1 MTQETKKRLQERF
14 QQLLDSTDESPR
26 TLFEIEKLT
35 IELSEKL
42 TQATLEEISRDAQ
55 EQAEEEISPT
65 ELTSKVCCPDCS
77 RSAWYKGNRSRR
89 VVTKKGILCFT
100 RRYYYCKR
108 CQHGFCPL
116 DNRLG
121 LSQKSDF
128 TPLVV
133 QEVAYLCAC
142 LPFEQATQILYRLAG
157 VKVSARSA
165 ERLCLSQADEQ
176 STAFR
181 EQRDTESLPLAFVP
195 SSSLPASL
203 PHPEVLYIE
212 ADGVQTPLRGGQW
225 HAQMPPRAFRKEMK
239 VGVVRSEHKDGRE
252 DKRSRYVNYLGN
264 TQTFGSRLESLA
276 RAKLLNQ
283 LSQIN
288 CGSLT
293 ANVVVFLGDGA
304 AWLWNLA
311 QIRFPKAVQILDFWH
326 AFEYLGKVAR
336 EVFPDQEVCKDAWL
350 TARASEM
357 KKSAW
362 TQVHCALEA
371 VRAIASESVE
381 SAVRYFTNNRS
392 RMDYANYLKRGLCIG
407 SGLAESSCK
416 RLVTQRLKG
425 SGMHWSEKGAQAICS
440 LRSLLL
446 GGEWDVFLDFWNR
459 RLQMLIPS
467 PLS

>member
-1 MTQETKKRLQERF
+1 M
-14 QQLLDSTDESPR
+14 
-26 TLFEIEKLT
+26 
-35 IELSEKL
+35 
-42 TQATLEEISRDAQ
+42 
-55 EQAEEEISPT
+55 
-65 ELTSKVCCPDCS
+65 
-77 RSAWYKGNRSRR
+77 
-89 VVTKKGILCFT
+89 
-100 RRYYYCKR
+100 
-108 CQHGFCPL
+108 
-116 DNRLG
+116 DNRLE
-121 LSQKSDF
+121 LPRKSDF
-128 TPLVV
+128 TSPVV
-133 QEVAYLCAC
+133 QEIACLCAC
-142 LPFEQATQILYRLAG
+142 LPFEQATQILHRLAG

-181 EQRDTESLPLAFVP
+181 EQRDAESLPLAFVP

-212 ADGVQTPLRGGQW
+212 ADGVQTPLCGGQW
-225 HAQMPPRAFRKEMK
+225 REMK
-239 VGVVRSEHKDGRE
+239 VGIVRSEHKDGRE

-264 TQTFGSRLESLA
+264 TQTFGSHLESLA
-276 RAKLLNQ
+276 
-283 LSQIN
+283 IN

-293 ANVVVFLGDGA
+293 AKIVVFLGDGA

-311 QIRFPKAVQILDFWH
+311 QTRFPKAVQILDFWH
-326 AFEYLGKVAR
+326 ALEYMGKVAR

-350 TARASEM
+350 SARASEM

-446 GGEWDVFLDFWNR
+446 GGEWDIFLDFWNR